1 MTPSEII
8 LNDKTS
14 IRDGAKK
21 VLAAIVS
28 AVNTGAAVMLQ
39 KNNSLAV
46 FIGLGNDAVEVHLY
60 TVDSAMALASALKYF
75 HEKMVESHIK
85 RVYAQEPAEKNLISL
100 LKSVG
105 INVQKSNKPEYTWM
119 ADV

>member
-1 MTPSEII
+1 MTPSQII

-21 VLAAIVS
+21 VLAAI
-28 AVNTGAAVMLQ
+28 AAIIKSGSGIMLQ

-46 FIGLGNDAVEVHLY
+46 FIGLGDDAVEVHLY

-75 HEKMVESHIK
+75 YEKMVESHIK
-85 RVYAQEPAEKNLISL
+85 RVYAIEPAEKNLIGL

-105 INVQKSNKPEYTWM
+105 INVQKSDRPEYTWM